1 MSGWWRTTDLFPQER
16 EMGAWHAPIVPQGVQ
31 APALRDRTLLNRDPL
46 RRHRSGID
54 WFKQHAGQDV
64 VFYCPGSVVAG
75 PGLVQS
81 DFAVPFAPSDQI
93 PAAIEGPEDV
103 VQIVRQPPRLHEHS
117 QAYVTAYRG
126 WNVVESLCTIAME
139 LVVPLIEESGWLG

>member
-1 MSGWWRTTDLFPQER
+1 
-16 EMGAWHAPIVPQGVQ
+16 MGAWNAPISFLRARPS
-31 APALRDRTLLNRDPL
+31 ALPDRTRLNRDPL
-46 RRHRSGID
+46 CRHRSGID
-54 WFKQHAGQDV
+54 WFKQHAGQGV
-64 VFYCPGSVVAG
+64 VFYRPGPVVAG

-126 WNVVESLCTIAME
+126 WNVVEYLCPIAME